1 MGKTSLK
8 LKFFQIL
15 GALIIS
21 FGGILGSARAEI
33 PAAGFTFKKG
43 SLELRGNFLSLEGSE
58 DAIEFSQGFAS
69 ELNKIRDQN
78 ANVKVFIHWVDAV
91 RNSLDRGLA
100 SADGAED
107 FAQEI
112 ASQNPGAEIDGHRIT
127 IPELKEPS
135 EGLSPSQL
143 KYVRNADRFA
153 FILRV
158 GVIGSVECVH
168 LFLSYHV
175 PVWIPIG
182 AGLATVSAMLFN
194 VVNTEKITNAV
205 NYMKWKS
212 LSDEEMAEIN
222 QRIAGMSR
230 FQKMIQ
236 VPRIYFFSFLYEI
249 AFQGSLQTVI
259 HGLFY
264 AGGGSL
270 PFMADKFFG
279 SIVAG
284 SVGETAFDL
293 AQGAYQ
299 ETRAGK
305 VPRAIRSA
313 NMKIISAVGSILSVD
328 GILLSSNAAEAGYW
342 SLGSMIATGLT
353 LAAYFRYTEEI
364 HATVLPRIASSRQRV
379 SSFVSGVGEHLEQS
393 RRGFCNFLLKA
404 LPRKP
409 GKE

>member
-1 MGKTSLK
+1 MGRSSFR
-8 LKFFQIL
+8 KFYCFAVFCSVL
-15 GALIIS
+15 GWS
-21 FGGILGSARAEI
+21 SSSAFAEI
-33 PAAGFTFKKG
+33 PAAGFSFKNAAHEFNG
-43 SLELRGNFLSLEGSE
+43 TFLSIDGFE
-58 DAIEFSQGFAS
+58 DAQELSDGLTS
-69 ELNKIRDQN
+69 EIRKIQVRN
-78 ANVKVFIHWVDAV
+78 PKVKIQIHWVDAV
-91 RNSLDRGLA
+91 QNSLDRGLA
-100 SADGAED
+100 SADAVED
-107 FAQEI
+107 FAEEI
-112 ASQNPGAEIDGHRIT
+112 ASRNPGAEVDGHHIT
-127 IPELKEPS
+127 IPELKEGA
-135 EGLSPSQL
+135 EGLTPAQL

-212 LSDEEMAEIN
+212 LSDQEMAEIN

-230 FQKMIQ
+230 FQKMVQ

-270 PFMADKFFG
+270 PFLADKFFG
-279 SIVAG
+279 SIFAG
-284 SVGETAFDL
+284 SLGETAFDL

-313 NMKIISAVGSILSVD
+313 NMKIIGAVGSILSVD
-328 GILLSSNAAEAGYW
+328 GILLSSNAAQAGYW

-353 LAAYFRYTEEI
+353 LTAYFRYTDEI
-364 HATVLPRIASSRQRV
+364 HSGLLPKVAAGRQRLA
-379 SSFVSGVGEHLEQS
+379 SFVTGVGEFLDQS
-393 RRGFCNFLLKA
+393 RRGFCSFLLKSR
-404 LPRKP
+404 PRRP
-409 GKE
+409 GQE